1 MDDAKNAEEKSPGE
15 PSLSSQDKSPTGPA
29 LPSLEKSPTEPYLS
43 SQEKSPTEPSLS
55 SQEKSPTE
63 PSLSF
68 QEKSPKESSS
78 SSEDNNQFS
87 NGSLI
92 NSAINGKVDS
102 SSEALTRDALK
113 LAAVQ
118 DASDTP
124 SLEQDKLLPKD
135 ISTPI
140 SPVTV
145 NDTESDYLDTVT
157 GDSET
162 GHVTDVIPSASSPGI
177 RDATG
182 DDHVG
187 QSDEVSLPQLNL
199 SNNVVRTPESFSVSR
214 HTKQFDVTKA
224 HVDTAAP
231 FESVKEAVSKFGGI
245 VDWKAHRIQTV
256 EVFRFLHSCHYLR
269 LCILILN
276 MFRVD

>member
-1 MDDAKNAEEKSPGE
+1 MDDAKNAEEKPPME
-15 PSLSSQDKSPTGPA
+15 PSLSFQEKSPTKPS
-29 LPSLEKSPTEPYLS
+29 LSSLEKSPM
-43 SQEKSPTEPSLS
+43 EPSLS

-68 QEKSPKESSS
+68 Q
-78 SSEDNNQFS
+78 DNQFS
-87 NGSLI
+87 NGNLI
-92 NSAINGKVDS
+92 NSVINGKVESD
-102 SSEALTRDALK
+102 SEALTVDSLK
-113 LAAVQ
+113 LAVVQ

-124 SLEQDKLLPKD
+124 SLEQGQLLPRD

-145 NDTESDYLDTVT
+145 DETEPDHLGTVK

-162 GHVTDVIPSASSPGI
+162 GIVTSDGPQSCDGDSVTNAHVDIDVIPSASSPEI
-177 RDATG
+177 RDSTG

-187 QSDEVSLPQLNL
+187 QSDEVSLPQVNL
-199 SNNVVRTPESFSVSR
+199 SNNAVRTPGHFSTSR
-214 HTKQFDVTKA
+214 HVKQFDITKA

-245 VDWKAHRIQTV
+245 VDWKAHKIQTV
-256 EVFRFLHSCHYLR
+256 EVFRFLHSC
-269 LCILILN
+269 IL
-276 MFRVD
+276 D